1 MTGIPVAGL
10 GSALWLVSSC
20 DYRVTDWGMMA
31 GLAQIV
37 RGDLPQTSAMELLQI
52 GYLHS
57 VVAAAGCSL
66 GAPFPDR
73 GIDWTVNHEST
84 QHALDPEASI
94 KISLKSTSTV
104 APNPSGDHFSFR
116 VENDHLLKLEA
127 SPVLIPRILVVMLV
141 PTSWD
146 DWIDVGTDNL
156 TINHCCYWVNL
167 AGEQH
172 TLAAS
177 GKTTV
182 HIPTANVFDAAALC
196 GIMQRVGSGVRA

>member
-10 GSALWLVSSC
+10 DSALSLVSSC
-20 DYRVTDWGMMA
+20 NYQVTDWGMMA

-57 VVAAAGCSL
+57 VVAAAGCNL

-104 APNPSGDHFSFR
+104 APNPSGIHFSFR